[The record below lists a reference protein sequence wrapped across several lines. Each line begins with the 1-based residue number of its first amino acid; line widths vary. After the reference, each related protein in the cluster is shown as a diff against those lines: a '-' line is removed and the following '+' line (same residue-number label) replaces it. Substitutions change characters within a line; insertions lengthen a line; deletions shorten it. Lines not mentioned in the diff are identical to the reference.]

1 MADSS
6 SYNKKRKY
14 NVDIPNT
21 ENIYVVNKVKKTKTN
36 DVKKNDVKQNDTI
49 SEVLNLFTEYN
60 NIINIYKSG
69 NAEEISKLREKY
81 TNEYLTKLYKEYDYI
96 IDIYN
101 TKLFNKI
108 NNEIYSYVK
117 YSCGWTSFQL
127 SLEFNVR
134 KNINDQIYNIIKLYC
149 KNIEIYEN
157 IKQLSISQ
165 KVEKLFITAW
175 LIRDLE
181 FLCKNTDVDWI
192 FNTMHF
198 IPKQYFMDLIK
209 QGSEFDNIIY
219 KIRDQFMLE
228 KATNLYIQNDY
239 VEYKPN
245 LWDKMKSKIGYE
257 IPKQTIVKKTYLYR
271 FWC

>member
-134 KNINDQIYNIIKLYC
+134 KNIYDQIYNIIKLYC

-165 KVEKLFITAW
+165 KVEKLFINDC
-175 LIRDLE
+175 LIKDLKI
-181 FLCKNTDVDWI
+181 LCKNTDVDWI